1 MGSLKVFEQL
11 IFLMVVL
18 EQFDCNFRIV
28 CPYLL
33 RASLEV
39 FKNRRLAKLYAVWR
53 MVMDTLMCRATYA
66 YPNELV
72 LFLDDER
79 RQLRDAN
86 FTLSQDVEELSI
98 MVDTQFDRIAELE
111 QRVAAEHARLE
122 AARVEIARQRA
133 RVTRLAE
140 RIRDRSV
147 GIRADAAMMIDEA
160 TRRGRGR
167 PTRQHPEAGR
177 DREPEVNPD
186 QGQEGG
192 TGDGVATAINRITDV
207 LERLTEHQA
216 AGPGRHQGGP
226 VDSDDRAL
234 ERFLKFGPPKFY
246 GGPEPEVAEGW
257 WERITEIF
265 AALNYTEERKVTFAT
280 FQFEGAA
287 RSWWN
292 LMRREDDFIRCKQGA
307 MSVAEYEIQFTKLS
321 RFAPELIATG
331 QRRVRRFVQGLNVEL
346 QESLAAVRI
355 DTFADAVERAQRVE
369 VARAQVKSF
378 QAKERF
384 TPSSSRE
391 PTYRNTPPAKVGR
404 GTGGVTS
411 PGAPRGALARGI
423 GARNAGGRNNGI
435 RGGPVGRGQ
444 PRNTSQGGRAII
456 PQMTCLYYKK
466 PGHTMDSCWKR
477 QGKCLKCGSSEH
489 QISGCPKMQEG
500 TTSNARPNTSG
511 GSRPTVPA
519 RVYAIGDQP
528 VPNASEV
535 VEGTLPIFHR
545 LAKVLIDPGATHS
558 FVKPSFMSGIDV
570 QPVKLPFDLE
580 VRTPM
585 GNKNVITSLV
595 YKNCEFWIGERKM
608 LVDLISLDRKGY
620 DVIIG
625 MDFLGYHHAKLDC
638 RAKVV
643 KFCIPG
649 EATLRLDV
657 KGRLA
662 SSAMISGIRARKML
676 SKGAQGFLAFLIN
689 APSDQVKLEDVP
701 VDLLEKGFVKES
713 DSPWGAPVLFVKK
726 KDGSLRLCIDYR
738 GLNEATI
745 KNKYPLSLIDSL
757 FDQLQGSVVFSKLD
771 LRQGYYLLKIR
782 KEDIPKTAFS
792 TRYGHFEFAVMPFG
806 LTNAPAAFMDLM
818 QRIFKKYLDQFVVVF
833 IDDILI
839 YSKTREEHAKH
850 LEVVLQILREHK
862 LYAKFSKC
870 EFWLTEISFL
880 GHRVSEDGI
889 AVDPAKVEAVMSWKQ
904 PETPT
909 EVRSF
914 LGLAGYYR
922 RFIQDFSKI
931 AGPMTELTK
940 KGAKFVWTPKCESS
954 FQELKKRLTSAPVL
968 VLPDG
973 GEGYAV
979 HSDASRAGL
988 GCVLMQMGKVVAYAS
1003 RRLKPHEQNYPTH
1016 YLELAAVIFALKK
1029 WRHYLYGVTFEV
1041 FTDHKSLK
1049 YLFSQN
1055 ELNLRQRRWVEFLE
1069 DYDCSI
1075 NYHPGKANV
1084 VADALSRKAQVAGLM
1099 VKEWDML
1106 EEISGWNPRLEKLKV
1121 LFGNLSLKSPL
1132 LERIKETQQTDPMI
1146 RKNLEKVQKGETQDF
1161 KLGPEGVLRSRDR
1174 IVVPADDEIRQG
1186 ILEESHRSK
1195 YTIHPGVTKMYHDVK
1210 GLYWWEGLKKD
1221 VAAFVQKCLIC
1232 QQVKAEHQKSSGLLQ
1247 PLEIPEWKWKHI
1259 TMDFLTGLPKSQK
1272 GFDAIWVIVD
1282 RLTKSAH
1289 FLPVSMSFS
1298 LEKLVKLY
1306 TEEILRLHGI
1316 PVSIVSDRDPRFVSR
1331 FWQKFQ
1337 DSLGTKLKFSTAYHP
1352 QTDGQS
1358 ERTIQTL
1365 EDLLRSCILDFGG
1378 KWSQYMTLVEFAY
1391 NNSYQASIQMAP
1403 YEALYGRR
1411 CRSPI
1416 HWDEVGENKIVD
1428 PTAIPWIEEAQEK
1441 VKLIRERLQ
1450 VAQRMKNGNGAP
1462 AANGN
1467 GHEEPLRPIY
1477 YRALGGE
1484 LMLTFAYPN
1493 HLVLAL
1499 DDERRQLVDLNREL
1513 QVEVDELRQMVGA
1526 QGERIAELGE
1536 MIKGEVATSAVV
1548 REELEST
1555 RARLTSLRGEV
1566 RGRASRILT
1575 HATRLV
1581 DEAMEAVH
1589 NSEKE
1594 DSKEDPEEE
1603 GLYVEIQEGLAVA
1616 QISTFTEALEK
1627 AQRVENAR
1635 MQVRDF
1641 HNRKETFLVIPLDKL
1656 VKVHSL
1662 PKWEEER
1669 EDRGL
1674 PEFREELYLEEVVV
1688 D

>member
-1 MGSLKVFEQL
+1 
-11 IFLMVVL
+11 
-18 EQFDCNFRIV
+18 
-28 CPYLL
+28 
-33 RASLEV
+33 
-39 FKNRRLAKLYAVWR
+39 
-53 MVMDTLMCRATYA
+53 MD
-66 YPNELV
+66 
-72 LFLDDER
+72 
-79 RQLRDAN
+79 RQ
-86 FTLSQDVEELSI
+86 VI
-98 MVDTQFDRIAELE
+98 
-111 QRVAAEHARLE
+111 
-122 AARVEIARQRA
+122 
-133 RVTRLAE
+133 
-140 RIRDRSV
+140 
-147 GIRADAAMMIDEA
+147 G
-160 TRRGRGR
+160 RGRGR

-192 TGDGVATAINRITDV
+192 AGDGVATAINRITDV

-216 AGPGRHQGGP
+216 TGPGRHQGGP

-265 AALNYTEERKVTFAT
+265 AALNYTEERK
-280 FQFEGAA
+280 EK
-287 RSWWN
+287 
-292 LMRREDDFIRCKQGA
+292 REDDFIRCKQGA

-321 RFAPELIATG
+321 RFAPELIATE

-378 QAKERF
+378 QAKKRF
-384 TPSSSRE
+384 NPSSSRE
-391 PTYRNTPPAKVGR
+391 PTYGNTPPAKVGR

-411 PGAPRGALARGI
+411 PGAPRGALARGT

-435 RGGPVGRGQ
+435 RGGPIGRGQ

-456 PQMTCLYYKK
+456 PQMTCVYCKK

-489 QISGCPKMQEG
+489 QISGCPSMQGG
-500 TTSNARPNTSG
+500 TTPNARPNTSG

-528 VPNASEV
+528 VPDASEV
-535 VEGTLPIFHR
+535 VE
-545 LAKVLIDPGATHS
+545 
-558 FVKPSFMSGIDV
+558 DV
-570 QPVKLPFDLE
+570 QPVRLPFDLE

-585 GNKNVITSLV
+585 GNKNVITSLA

-608 LVDLISLDRKGY
+608 LVDLISLDIKGY

-625 MDFLGYHHAKLDC
+625 MDFLGHHHAKLDC

-643 KFCIPG
+643 EFCIPG

-701 VDLLEKGFVKES
+701 VVQEFSDVFPEELKTLPPEREVEFKIDLMPGTAPISKTPYRMAPAELKELKIQLQDLLEKGFVKES

-726 KDGSLRLCIDYR
+726 KDGSLRLCVDYR

-745 KNKYPLSLIDSL
+745 KNKYPLPLIDSL

-771 LRQGYYLLKIR
+771 LRQGYYQLKIK

-792 TRYGHFEFAVMPFG
+792 TRYRHFEFAVMSFG
-806 LTNAPAAFMDLM
+806 LTNAPTAFMDLM

-850 LEVVLQILREHK
+850 LGVVLQILREHK

-889 AVDPAKVEAVMSWKQ
+889 AMDPAKVEAVTNWKQ
-904 PETPT
+904 PKTPT

-979 HSDASRAGL
+979 YSDASR
-988 GCVLMQMGKVVAYAS
+988 
-1003 RRLKPHEQNYPTH
+1003 E
-1016 YLELAAVIFALKK
+1016 
-1029 WRHYLYGVTFEV
+1029 
-1041 FTDHKSLK
+1041 
-1049 YLFSQN
+1049 
-1055 ELNLRQRRWVEFLE
+1055 
-1069 DYDCSI
+1069 
-1075 NYHPGKANV
+1075 GKANV

-1132 LERIKETQQTDPMI
+1132 LERIKEAQKTDPMI
-1146 RKNLEKVQKGETQDF
+1146 RKNLEKVQKGETLDF
-1161 KLGPEGVLRSRDR
+1161 KLGPEGVLRFRDR
-1174 IVVPADDEIRQG
+1174 IVVPADEEIRKG

-1221 VAAFVQKCLIC
+1221 VAEFVQRCLIC
-1232 QQVKAEHQKSSGLLQ
+1232 QQVNAEHQKPSGLLQ
-1247 PLEIPEWKWKHI
+1247 LMGSLKVFEQLIFPMVVLEQFECN
-1259 TMDFLTGLPKSQK
+1259 SS
-1272 GFDAIWVIVD
+1272 IVYPYLL
-1282 RLTKSAH
+1282 RA
-1289 FLPVSMSFS
+1289 S
-1298 LEKLVKLY
+1298 LEVFKNRRLAKLY
-1306 TEEILRLHGI
+1306 TVISEVNVVVEIVLFRKNPFCNSLELRALLVGVKYCIARGFQELH
-1316 PVSIVSDRDPRFVSR
+1316 VEA
-1331 FWQKFQ
+1331 
-1337 DSLGTKLKFSTAYHP
+1337 DSLMLIRIVQWASACP
-1352 QTDGQS
+1352 WQLQRELD
-1358 ERTIQTL
+1358 
-1365 EDLLRSCILDFGG
+1365 DLLQFRHCFLTISHC
-1378 KWSQYMTLVEFAY
+1378 YREA
-1391 NNSYQASIQMAP
+1391 NSPADCLANYGVDSVAEQTSGWIFVTAASSA
-1403 YEALYGRR
+1403 
-1411 CRSPI
+1411 SSS
-1416 HWDEVGENKIVD
+1416 V
-1428 PTAIPWIEEAQEK
+1428 
-1441 VKLIRERLQ
+1441 
-1450 VAQRMKNGNGAP
+1450 RM
-1462 AANGN
+1462 
-1467 GHEEPLRPIY
+1467 
-1477 YRALGGE
+1477 
-1484 LMLTFAYPN
+1484 
-1493 HLVLAL
+1493 
-1499 DDERRQLVDLNREL
+1499 
-1513 QVEVDELRQMVGA
+1513 
-1526 QGERIAELGE
+1526 
-1536 MIKGEVATSAVV
+1536 
-1548 REELEST
+1548 
-1555 RARLTSLRGEV
+1555 
-1566 RGRASRILT
+1566 
-1575 HATRLV
+1575 
-1581 DEAMEAVH
+1581 
-1589 NSEKE
+1589 
-1594 DSKEDPEEE
+1594 
-1603 GLYVEIQEGLAVA
+1603 
-1616 QISTFTEALEK
+1616 IS
-1627 AQRVENAR
+1627 
-1635 MQVRDF
+1635 D
-1641 HNRKETFLVIPLDKL
+1641 
-1656 VKVHSL
+1656 
-1662 PKWEEER
+1662 
-1669 EDRGL
+1669 
-1674 PEFREELYLEEVVV
+1674 
-1688 D
+1688 